1 MASNHY
7 VASIDIGTEK
17 IALLVAEKEDD
28 GHLRIIGHN
37 VCASEGVRK
46 GSLYSIDSLVRV
58 LTKLIKKTQES
69 FDLGLVRARVNI
81 CDTHLTCTDGKG
93 KVSINETVSLEDLNS
108 VLESAMAMS
117 TPTNKEKLHIIKKKF
132 IINENIVVDNP
143 MDMEAEVLESKV
155 HIVTVSSSSIR
166 NIERCLEQSELEVD
180 KIILNPI
187 AKSQA
192 LLSQEEKNNGVCL
205 VDIGA
210 GVTSYSVFHE
220 EGIIRS
226 GVIAAGGDEV
236 TQEIAYAFDTSFE
249 EAKRLKES
257 YGSALSSS
265 LNEEKFID
273 FVQSRNKDE
282 HHLSSFELSEVIEG
296 AYRDIFMLL
305 KNELKHHNLDGII
318 KSGFVLCG
326 GGSEVQSIE
335 ELVRD
340 FFSRRVKM
348 GKIQRAGISGLET
361 ILTDY
366 KFAGAIGLLL
376 HEGDLSNVEFLNTNT
391 NTNNSNS
398 IIGKL
403 KKVIVGNF

>member
-37 VCASEGVRK
+37 VCSSEGVRK

-58 LTKLIKKTQES
+58 ITKLIDQTEKS
-69 FDLGLVRARVNI
+69 FNLKLVRARINI
-81 CDTHLTCTDGKG
+81 SDTHLSCIDGKG
-93 KVSINETVSLEDLNS
+93 KVSVNETVTLEDLDS

-132 IINENIVVDNP
+132 TINETVVVDNP

-180 KIILNPI
+180 KIVLNSI
-187 AKSQA
+187 AKSNA
-192 LLSQEEKNNGVCL
+192 ILTQEEKNSGVCL

-210 GVTSYSVFHE
+210 GVTSYSVFHD

-226 GVIAAGGDEV
+226 GVIATGGDEV

-249 EAKRLKES
+249 EARRLKES
-257 YGSALSSS
+257 YGSAKSSS
-265 LNEEKFID
+265 LNEEKLID
-273 FVQSRNKDE
+273 FIQSTNKDE
-282 HHLSSFELSEVIEG
+282 HQLSSFELSEVIEG

-326 GGSEVQSIE
+326 GGSEVHSIE

-340 FFSRRVKM
+340 FFSRRVKI

-366 KFAGAIGLLL
+366 KFAGTIGLLM
-376 HEGDLSNVEFLNTNT
+376 HEGDLSKAQFVV
-391 NTNNSNS
+391 SNDGNGVIS
-398 IIGKL
+398 KL